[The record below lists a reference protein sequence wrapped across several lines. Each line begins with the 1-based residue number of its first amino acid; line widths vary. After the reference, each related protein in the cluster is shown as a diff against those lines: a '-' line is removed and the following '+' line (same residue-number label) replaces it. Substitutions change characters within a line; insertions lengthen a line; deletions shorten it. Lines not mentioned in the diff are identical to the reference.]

1 MYNLEEQIADWRNEL
16 ANSESIFPENIDE
29 LEDHLRASISRL
41 VEQGLS
47 DEEAFFVA
55 ARRIGTSTE
64 LSREF
69 LKVNG
74 NLIWFQRLSWMI
86 FGLLLFQILNVI
98 GSIFA
103 DIANIMISDLD
114 YWEGSFLFYAIS
126 VCFPII
132 VFLLISNI
140 SGKDTETQNRLVLF
154 LQSVIKR
161 PIIALGVL
169 FPIFGLIP
177 FIRLMIHGTSATHTV
192 VFYHSINVYNYA
204 AGLFFWPFFW
214 MLVLIWLNRQRQV
227 KFQ

>member
-1 MYNLEEQIADWRNEL
+1 MYKLEQQIANWRNEL
-16 ANSESIFPENIDE
+16 AISESIFPENIDE
-29 LEDHLRASISRL
+29 LEDHLRASISSL

-55 ARRIGTSTE
+55 TRRIGTSTE

-69 LKVNG
+69 LKVNI

-86 FGLLLFQILNVI
+86 FGLLLFQVLNVI
-98 GSIFA
+98 GSLFA
-103 DIANIMISDLD
+103 DIAGIMISDLA
-114 YWEGSFLFYAIS
+114 WEGSFLFYTIS
-126 VCFPII
+126 VCFPIM
-132 VFLLISNI
+132 VFLWISNI
-140 SGKDTETQNRLVLF
+140 SRKDTETQNRLVLF

-161 PIIALGVL
+161 PIIALGVI

-177 FIRLMIHGTSATHTV
+177 LIRLIIHGTSATHTV